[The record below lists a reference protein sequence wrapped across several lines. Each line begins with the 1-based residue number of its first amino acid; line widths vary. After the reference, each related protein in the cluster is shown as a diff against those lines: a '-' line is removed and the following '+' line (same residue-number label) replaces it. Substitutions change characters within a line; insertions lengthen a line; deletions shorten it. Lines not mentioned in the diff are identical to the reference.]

1 MRRSHMLGLY
11 ARMKPAIS
19 TTALVTMLLGTGLL
33 VFNALGLTISVGDF
47 SQTKGLTTD
56 MIALGIHGN
65 MVHTWYLDLWTPP
78 QRVWMTIG
86 CLLIVG
92 GKLFDARFRRG

>member
-1 MRRSHMLGLY
+1 
-11 ARMKPAIS
+11 MKPAIS

-47 SQTKGLTTD
+47 AQTKGLSSD
-56 MIALGIHGN
+56 MLALGIHGAI
-65 MVHTWYLDLWTPP
+65 VHTWYLDLWTLP
-78 QRVWMTIG
+78 QRVWMTLG

-92 GKLFDARFRRG
+92 GRLFDARFLRG